1 MRSGSN
7 YSGFI
12 FCLFTILS
20 LISSANGTSVY
31 TITYMT
37 KCDVQV
43 FDIYEDQ
50 IEHQM
55 TFTSFPGHGYGAVD
69 LALGCLARQLF

>member
-37 KCDVQV
+37 ESDVQV
-43 FDIYEDQ
+43 FDINNDQ

-55 TFTSFPGHGYGAVD
+55 TYTTFPDNGYGAVD